1 MRRAGG
7 KTGNGNGRSSEAGS
21 GRGVPRRGATAADEV
36 PQVLETPA
44 GQVRLLPDVDRP
56 GGFLLT
62 VAGTPQSFVDLHDS
76 GYLEFEYVRRLG
88 HVIDLAFPQGAAL
101 DAVHL
106 GGGALTLPRYVAH
119 TRPGS
124 QQLAVELDPLLI
136 EFVRRHLPW
145 DRRWRLRVRA
155 ADARAALET
164 LREAAWDLVVSDVFA
179 GARTPRQVTSV
190 EYVRAAARV
199 LRPGGVYAAN
209 LADGAPLGFARAQAA
224 TAAAVFEHV
233 AVVAEPSVLRGR
245 RFGNLVLAASAAPLP
260 LAALSR
266 RAAGDPFPARLLAGS
281 ELADWCAG
289 AVAVTDEVSADSPA
303 PPPGA
308 FEV

>member
-1 MRRAGG
+1 MSRGSHGG
-7 KTGNGNGRSSEAGS
+7 GNGS
-21 GRGVPRRGATAADEV
+21 GNLRGESGARRGETQAAVPRS
-36 PQVLETPA
+36 LETPG

-62 VAGTPQSFVDLHDS
+62 VDGTPQSFVDLSEPD
-76 GYLEFEYVRRLG
+76 YLEFEYVRRLG
-88 HVIDLAFPQGAAL
+88 HLIDLAFPERAAL

-106 GGGALTLPRYVAH
+106 GGGALTVPRFVAH

-124 QQLAVELDPLLI
+124 RQLAVELDAPLI
-136 EFVRRHLPW
+136 EFVREHLPW

-155 ADARAALET
+155 ADAREALTT
-164 LREAAWDLVVSDVFA
+164 LREASWDLVISDVFT
-179 GARTPRQVTSV
+179 GARTPRHVTTV
-190 EYVRAAARV
+190 EYVLSAARA
-199 LRPGGVYAAN
+199 LRPKGVYAAN
-209 LADGAPLGFARAQAA
+209 IADGAPLGFARAQAA
-224 TAAAVFEHV
+224 TVAAVFDEV

-245 RFGNLVLAASAAPLP
+245 RFGNLLLIASHAPLP

-266 RAAGDPFPARLLAGS
+266 RVAGDPFPARLIAGP
-281 ELADWCAG
+281 ETVAWCAG
-289 AVAVTDEVSADSPA
+289 AVAVTDAAAVDSPA